1 MDAIRSR
8 PTMRDVAALAG
19 VSIKTVSRVVNHEKD
34 VADVVRDRVQAAAER
49 LHYRR
54 HRGAS
59 DLRRHG
65 GRTRAIGVL
74 VQDVANDFSAQLLRA
89 IEDTARAH
97 GLAVL
102 AGSLD
107 EDPERE
113 QALVADMVSRR
124 IDGLVLVAASHRHD
138 YLLPEQ
144 RSGLPVVFVDRPP
157 VGIDADSVTVD
168 NAAGVIAAVE
178 HLLDVGHRRIAFVGD
193 LPDIATARARHQGW
207 LRAVR
212 AVGADASLSVL
223 GVRDEEQAR
232 AAVLDLLVSAQP
244 PTALVMGRNVL
255 TVGAMRA
262 LRQQRAEHSVAVVG
276 FDDLPLFDLVSP
288 AITVVQQD
296 VRQLGAVA
304 AELLVARL
312 RGADGP
318 PEHRVLQPRLV
329 VRGSSTP
336 PPPPPAMAAEA
347 VASGPGVSR
356 GSPGSPR
363 PAR

>member
-1 MDAIRSR
+1 MDVTRAR

-19 VSIKTVSRVVNHEKD
+19 VSIKTVSRVVNQEKD
-34 VADVVRDRVQAAAER
+34 VAGAVRARVQAAVEQ
-49 LHYRR
+49 LNYRH

-59 DLRRHG
+59 DLRRQG

-89 IEDTARAH
+89 IEDAARHH

-107 EDPERE
+107 EDPDRE

-124 IDGLVLVAASHRHD
+124 IDGLVLVAASRRHD
-138 YLLPEQ
+138 YLRPEQ
-144 RSGLPVVFVDRPP
+144 RSGLPLVFVDRPP
-157 VGIDADSVTVD
+157 VGIEADSVTVD
-168 NAAGVIAAVE
+168 NAAGVAAAVE

-207 LRAVR
+207 LHTMR

-232 AAVLDLLVSAQP
+232 TAVLGLLNSTQP

-262 LRQQRAEHSVAVVG
+262 LRQVGAEHRIALVG
-276 FDDLPLFDLVSP
+276 FDDLPLFDMAAPSVS
-288 AITVVQQD
+288 VVRQD
-296 VRQLGAVA
+296 VRQLGTVA
-304 AELLVARL
+304 AEMLVARL
-312 RGADGP
+312 AGDTRP
-318 PEHRVLQPRLV
+318 PRRVVLQPELIIRA
-329 VRGSSTP
+329 SSDP
-336 PPPPPAMAAEA
+336 PVP
-347 VASGPGVSR
+347 
-356 GSPGSPR
+356 
-363 PAR
+363 